1 MDKRLRILDTDIL
14 TLWQEKPEQ
23 FEYYLRRYPSEQ
35 LATTVVT
42 VYEQLRGWFS
52 AFKDAKDSD
61 SIARISAKLLRALHF
76 FCKINVLPF
85 DTSAAAKFDEL
96 TPQLRRKVGTMDS
109 RIAAIVL
116 TVEGV
121 LVTRNRR
128 DFSQVP
134 NLAIEDW
141 ITEGNWNDN

>member
-14 TLWQEKPEQ
+14 TIWQEKPEQ

-35 LATTVVT
+35 LATTVIT

-52 AFKDAKDSD
+52 GFKDAKDSD
-61 SIARISAKLLRALHF
+61 SIVRISAKLLRALHF

-85 DTSAAAKFDEL
+85 DALAAAKFDEL

-128 DFSQVP
+128 DFSHVP
-134 NLAIEDW
+134 GLAIEDW
-141 ITEGNWNDN
+141 TTEGN